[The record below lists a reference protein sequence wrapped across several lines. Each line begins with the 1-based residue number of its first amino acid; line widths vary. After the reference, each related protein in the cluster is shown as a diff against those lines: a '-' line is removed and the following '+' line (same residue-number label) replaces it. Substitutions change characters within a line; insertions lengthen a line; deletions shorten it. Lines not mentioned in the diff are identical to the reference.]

1 MGTILLIN
9 FFVMLILF
17 LSGLF
22 TQSTSKKSVFY
33 GVRVPIGY
41 EKNEKLIKLHK
52 MYQKNL
58 IISFLF
64 FAIIS
69 TVVIVS
75 IPEEISTTLI
85 LPEALLG
92 LAVIGINYLIVY
104 TKVKQLRK
112 SGDWSIEN
120 KDVVIVDTRFRE
132 KDDKNKKTVIST
144 WWFII
149 PLSLMII
156 TLISILIKS
165 QSGHI
170 DQSLIFAL
178 SSTMIQAFINLIF
191 FMVYKWTEKAKQSLN
206 GGRLGEIKYRS
217 RKIRYYTSVGYLL
230 LAICM
235 NLIIMVVG
243 FSICEIINPSLIS
256 GIGFVIISILLPIVI
271 ILIVVLVAHNDIKN
285 NEYCSKTK
293 LDQQLINRDD
303 DQYYKFGSI
312 YFNKNDPAL
321 FVEKRTGIGTT
332 MNFARPAAK
341 VSMGILIAIIV
352 IPLILM
358 FVFMPGMTKER
369 QIDINQ
375 NSITISGTWG
385 TEISKEQVSK
395 VAIENNL
402 PTVIMKTNGADI
414 GNKLFG
420 KHKLEGY
427 NNSVL
432 FIEDK
437 TKPFVAIYLKDGKF
451 ISINYADESKTK
463 NLFNDIMRFIGH

>member
-1 MGTILLIN
+1 MGIILIVN
-9 FFVMLILF
+9 IFVMLILF
-17 LSGLF
+17 LSGFF
-22 TQSTSKKSVFY
+22 TQSASKKSVFY
-33 GVRVPIGY
+33 GIRIPIGY

-58 IISFLF
+58 IISFSIF
-64 FAIIS
+64 VIIA
-69 TVVIVS
+69 TVVIIS

-104 TKVKQLRK
+104 KKVKQLK
-112 SGDWSIEN
+112 NTGDWSIEN
-120 KDVVIVDTRFRE
+120 KDVVIVDTSFRE
-132 KDDKNKKTVIST
+132 KDEENKKTVISP

-149 PLSLMII
+149 PLSIMII
-156 TLISILIKS
+156 TLISILIKNPS
-165 QSGHI
+165 QI
-170 DQSLIFAL
+170 DQNYIFAL

-206 GGRLGEIKYRS
+206 GGKLGEIKYRS
-217 RKIRYYTSVGYLL
+217 RKIRYYTSLGYLL
-230 LAICM
+230 LAIFI
-235 NLIIMVVG
+235 NLIIMVIG
-243 FSICEIINPSLIS
+243 FSMCEIINPSLIS
-256 GIGFVIISILLPIVI
+256 GTGFIISSILLPIVI
-271 ILIVVLVAHNDIKN
+271 MLIVVLVAYMDIKN
-285 NEYCSKTK
+285 NESGSKTK

-303 DQYYKFGSI
+303 DKYYKFGSI
-312 YFNKNDPAL
+312 YYNKNDPAL

-341 VSMGILIAIIV
+341 VSVGILTAIIV

-358 FVFMPGMTKER
+358 FIFMPGMTKER

-385 TEISKEQVSK
+385 TEISNEQIAK

-432 FIEDK
+432 FMEDR

-451 ISINYADESKTK
+451 ISINYEDENKTK
-463 NLFNDIMRFIGH
+463 NLYNNIRGFIGD